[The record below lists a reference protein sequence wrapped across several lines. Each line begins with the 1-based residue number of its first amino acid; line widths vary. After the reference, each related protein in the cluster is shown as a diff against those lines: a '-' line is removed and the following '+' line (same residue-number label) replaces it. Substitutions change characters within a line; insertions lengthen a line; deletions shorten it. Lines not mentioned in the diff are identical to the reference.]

1 MTENTKNPGFVGK
14 ILSLPNDDPKKTII
28 VAALLCLVCS
38 ILVSISA
45 VMFKPQQIANKE
57 ADIKKNILAVTGLLA
72 DNTDVNTLFEQFDV
86 KIVDLETGQYSDI
99 DHATYD
105 QYKAAG
111 DPDQSV
117 ALTSEQDIAGIG
129 RRAKLAKVYLL
140 KDGNETSQVV
150 LPIHGYGLWST
161 LYGFISFEGDF
172 NTIGGLQFY
181 AHAETPGLG
190 GEVDNPKWRKL
201 WQGKKAFNE
210 QGELK
215 IKVVRG
221 FVDFKVAGAEH
232 QVDGLSGA
240 TLTSTGVSN
249 LVNYWLGDHGFGPY
263 LKNMSTLMN
272 TAEK

>member
-1 MTENTKNPGFVGK
+1 MTENNKKLGFFGK
-14 ILSLPNDDPKKTII
+14 ILSLPNDDPKKTIV
-28 VAALLCLVCS
+28 VAVLLCLVCS
-38 ILVSISA
+38 ILVSTSA
-45 VMFKPQQIANKE
+45 VIFKPLQLANKE
-57 ADIKKNILAVTGLLA
+57 ADIKKNILGVTGLLTEGA
-72 DNTDVNTLFEQFDV
+72 DVNTIFEQFEV
-86 KIVDLETGQYSDI
+86 KIVDLETGLYSDI
-99 DHATYD
+99 DPATFD

-111 DPDQSV
+111 DPNQSV
-117 ALTSEQDIAGIG
+117 ELSAEQDIAGIG
-129 RRAKLAKVYLL
+129 RRAKLAKIFLL
-140 KDGNETSQVV
+140 KEGDKTTQVV

-201 WQGKKAFNE
+201 WQGKKAFND

-215 IKVVRG
+215 IRVVRG
-221 FVDFKVAGAEH
+221 HVDFKVADAQH
-232 QVDGLSGA
+232 KVDGLSGA

-263 LKNMSTLMN
+263 LKNMSALMN
-272 TAEK
+272 AAEK